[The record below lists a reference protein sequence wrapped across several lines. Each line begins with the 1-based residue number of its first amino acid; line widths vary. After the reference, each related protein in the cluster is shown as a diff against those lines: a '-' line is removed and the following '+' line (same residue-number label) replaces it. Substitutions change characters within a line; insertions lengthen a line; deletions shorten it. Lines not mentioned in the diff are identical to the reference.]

1 MPQATFVL
9 KNPSLEKE
17 NKNNPTLIYLF
28 FTFNKNRLKYSTG
41 QKVPPKY
48 WNFEKQRV
56 KVVSAFRQAESINM
70 LLESLENDV
79 SNCHRTL
86 LLEGITPT
94 PEHLRVRLNE
104 ALKKE
109 DSTTK
114 DLADFAERV
123 VDASNRKEGT
133 KRAIKQVIRVLREF
147 KEAKGK
153 SLHFD
158 SIDLDFYDAYVDYL
172 KEQGYSQ
179 NSMGNHIKNIKVF
192 MREAFER
199 SLTKNTFFRSKKFK
213 RLEEESTSI
222 YLSKKELETLIK
234 LDLSEKPRL
243 DRVRDLFIVGCYTGL
258 RFSDLTQLKIENINK
273 QKKVIRV
280 RTQKTDETVIIPIK
294 KVVGEIIDKYEG
306 HLPIA
311 ISNEKMNEYL
321 KDLGKEAKLTDKV
334 EIIWTKGGERQREVF
349 QKHDLITVHTARRS
363 FATNGYLEGV
373 PTISLMKITGHKTE
387 KSFLK
392 YIKISQEDNANKLI
406 DHPFFN

>member
-9 KNPSLEKE
+9 KNPSLENGNGK
-17 NKNNPTLIYLF
+17 NPTLIYLF
-28 FTFNKNRLKYSTG
+28 FTFNKSRLKYSTG

-48 WNFEKQRV
+48 WNTEKQRV
-56 KVVSAFRQAESINM
+56 KLIREFRQAESINH
-70 LLESLENDV
+70 LLDKLVGDV
-79 SNCHRTL
+79 SNCHRDL
-86 LLEGITPT
+86 LIEGVTPT
-94 PEHLRVRLNE
+94 PELLRVRLNE

-109 DSTTK
+109 DSSTK

-123 VDASNRKEGT
+123 VDASNRKEVT
-133 KRAIKQVIRVLREF
+133 KRSIKQSIRLLREF
-147 KEAKGK
+147 KESKGT

-158 SIDLDFYDAYVDYL
+158 AIDLDFYDAFINYL
-172 KEQGYSQ
+172 KDLEYSQ

-199 SLTKNTFFRSKKFK
+199 GLTKNVFFRSRRFK

-222 YLSKKELETLIK
+222 YLNKEELQTLTN
-234 LDLSEKPRL
+234 LDLSKNERL
-243 DRVRDLFIVGCYTGL
+243 DKIRDLFIVGCYTGL

-273 QKKVIRV
+273 QKSVIKV
-280 RTQKTDETVIIPIK
+280 RTQKTDETVIVPIK
-294 KVVGEIIDKYEG
+294 KIVGQIIDKYEG
-306 HLPIA
+306 HLPTT

-321 KDLGKEAKLTDKV
+321 KELGEKAKLTDKV
-334 EIIWTKGGERQREVF
+334 EIIMTKGGERKREILK
-349 QKHDLITVHTARRS
+349 KHDLITVHTARRS

-373 PTISLMKITGHKTE
+373 PTISLMKITGHRTE

>member
-9 KNPSLEKE
+9 KNPSTEKD
-17 NKNNPTLIYLF
+17 NAKNPTLIYLF
-28 FTFNKNRLKYSTG
+28 FTFNKSRLKYSTG

-56 KVVSAFRQAESINM
+56 KLIREFRQAESINH
-70 LLESLENDV
+70 LLDKLEGDV
-79 SNCHRTL
+79 SNCYRDL
-86 LLEGITPT
+86 LLEGATPT
-94 PEHLRVRLNE
+94 LELLRVRLNE
-104 ALKKE
+104 VLKKE
-109 DSTTK
+109 DSSTK
-114 DLADFAERV
+114 DLADFAEKV
-123 VDASNRKEGT
+123 LEASNRKEGT

-147 KEAKGK
+147 KEKKGK

-158 SIDLDFYDAYVDYL
+158 AIDLDFYDAYVDYL

-179 NSMGNHIKNIKVF
+179 NSMGNHIKNVKVF

-199 SLTKNTFFRSKKFK
+199 GLTKNIFFRSKHFK

-222 YLSKKELETLIK
+222 YLNKKELEVIQK

-243 DRVRDLFIVGCYTGL
+243 DRVRDLFVVGCYTGL

-273 QKKVIRV
+273 EKRIIKV
-280 RTQKTDETVIIPIK
+280 RTQKTDETVMIPIK
-294 KVVGEIIDKYEG
+294 KIVGEIIDKYEG
-306 HLPIA
+306 NLPTS

-321 KDLGKEAKLTDKV
+321 KDLGKEAKLIDKV
-334 EIIWTKGGERQREVF
+334 EIIMTKGGERKREVL

-373 PTISLMKITGHKTE
+373 PTISLMKITGHRTE

-392 YIKISQEDNANKLI
+392 YIKISQEDNANKLV
-406 DHPFFN
+406 DHPFFS